1 MTKSVLAALFLSA
14 GFPSFTASAQPRPAP
29 TTEQYM
35 NVMTVCGLGSR
46 LAIDNSTR
54 DKVRLMVQDGLGQ
67 GKVVQEITPG
77 IGSLIVGTQQSPLYD
92 QFVRCMQSM
101 LSS

>member
-1 MTKSVLAALFLSA
+1 MRRALAALLLSA
-14 GFPSFTASAQPRPAP
+14 GFTTFTASAQPRPAP

-46 LAIDNSTR
+46 LSIDNSTR

-67 GKVVQEITPG
+67 GKIVQEITPG
-77 IGSLIVGTQQSPLYD
+77 IGALIIGTQQSPLYD
-92 QFVRCMQSM
+92 QFVKCMQSM
-101 LSS
+101 LSQ